1 MLVISHMYFNKSSKI
16 LYYLENG
23 SNKFKEYISP
33 LKIYVLDDILPKLK
47 IIINSFYNLLS
58 KFQTS
63 ANAAY
68 NYDLLQ
74 LSKHISNMPI
84 NKFVNDMIHIS
95 RSEYHTLYGQ
105 KLIEIQFD
113 RSLTPAFDMFT
124 KLLEKNNISYYGKSL
139 IDGLYDGDIPVSPHY
154 SDRRIWYIDIEVKS
168 DLGNMNIERAS
179 NPIISIQIYDSIF
192 EKYFIWILLPKS
204 KANIVMNSKYTVE
217 EIENGKIFYFN
228 SEVVMLCHFLS
239 FVKQVNPNIF
249 VGWYSNG
256 FDIPYL
262 LFRLKNN
269 YIKLF
274 NKFSLI
280 KNLTPYIYAYN
291 DKSTYGFDIPGIIC
305 LDYMDLYKKYS
316 FENPSSWSLD
326 YIAQINGIE
335 GKTTAKG
342 FMDYETDFDEFKTY
356 IIQDVAILTELEKSR
371 KFLTMM
377 CNLQEIIHVPL
388 DKMLKNSV
396 LLELYFNQE
405 ATKRNIMIESFKPSN
420 IESDSYKGALV
431 LDAEDKT
438 FENVIV
444 LDFASLYP
452 NIITTWNISPEMLIE
467 DDTTTNVLN
476 VGKLLLEEQEP
487 YEIIKFSQDK
497 VGFLPDVIRELLDMR
512 LKYKKMAKEE
522 NDPDLKIIYDLKQK
536 NYKIIINS
544 IYGVLGFKRFSLYN
558 YKCALAITTCA
569 RRTLRFVIEELDGT
583 PIEYKNDIITPR
595 IIYGDTDSV
604 FIHITSNK
612 ISLTE
617 QDLISISKILSD
629 KINSQLPLLLEKYFE
644 GDDYSVLKNTNKIE
658 LDKLFKKVRF
668 FGVKKRYFGYD
679 FNNQLIYHG
688 VELARSDTPRVFQ
701 NRDLGGEGIFE
712 DLFRLALDE
721 QLTEEILLD
730 YYEKIKTYP
739 IDVLYIPKTVTTTD
753 FSSYK
758 VLPNHVRGIILWQK
772 ISNCKFSYSDKLR
785 YYYVQFKSTEY
796 DQLLREIFNI
806 SISHLNLKHC
816 RQCLVIEKEHIDT
829 FIKFQEKGIFEIDYY
844 TLFEKQILA
853 KLEQFS
859 NLNGI
864 INNVRNVLREDDD
877 TVLKL
882 FNFIG

>member
-1 MLVISHMYFNKSSKI
+1 MISHMYFNKSSKI

-262 LFRLKNN
+262 LFRFKNN

-335 GKTTAKG
+335 GKTTDKG

-536 NYKIIINS
+536 NYKILINS
-544 IYGVLGFKRFSLYN
+544 IYGVLGFRKFPLYN
-558 YKCALAITTCA
+558 RKYALAITTCA
-569 RRTLRFVIEELDGT
+569 RRTLRFVIEYCDNKH
-583 PIEYKNDIITPR
+583 IEYNGHIVTSKV
-595 IIYGDTDSV
+595 IYGDTDSV
-604 FIHITSNK
+604 FIHLESTDIDLSE
-612 ISLTE
+612 S
-617 QDLISISKILSD
+617 DLIAIADILSSE
-629 KINSQLPLLLEKYFE
+629 INHKLPELLAMYFE
-644 GDDYSVLKNTNKIE
+644 GDNPSLIKNTNTIE
-658 LDKLFKKVRF
+658 LDKMFKRVRF

-679 FNNQLIYHG
+679 FKGKLIYHG
-688 VELARSDTPRVFQ
+688 VELARSDIPQIFQ
-701 NRDLGGEGIFE
+701 NRDLGGNGIFE
-712 DLFRLALDE
+712 DLFKMALDNK
-721 QLTEEILLD
+721 LTENVLLD
-730 YYEKIKTYP
+730 LYDEIKSYP
-739 IDVLYIPKTVTTTD
+739 IDSIYIPKTVTTTN
-753 FSSYK
+753 FSTYK
-758 VLPNHVRGIILWQK
+758 VIPNHVRGIMLWQK
-772 ISNCKFSYSDKLR
+772 ISNLPFKYNDKLQ
-785 YYYVQFKSTEY
+785 YYYVQFKNGKY
-796 DQLLREIFNI
+796 DDLIKKIFNVNV
-806 SISHLNLKHC
+806 SHLSSKHRRVC
-816 RQCLVIEKEHIDT
+816 MVIEKEHIDR
-829 FIKFQEKGIFEIDYY
+829 FIEFINSGDCEIDYY
-844 TLFEKQILA
+844 TLFDKQILT

-859 NLNGI
+859 DISVI
-864 INNVRNVLREDDD
+864 INRVRNVLQQEDDSA
-877 TVLKL
+877 LKL
-882 FNFIG
+882 FNVI